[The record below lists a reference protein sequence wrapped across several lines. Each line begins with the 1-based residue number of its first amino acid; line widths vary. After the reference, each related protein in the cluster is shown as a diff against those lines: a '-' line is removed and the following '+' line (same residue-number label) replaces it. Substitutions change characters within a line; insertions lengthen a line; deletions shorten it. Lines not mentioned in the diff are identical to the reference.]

1 MFEQDKNLTFELAR
15 RKEHTGTCVFKF
27 ILFWVQELDLF
38 DIQTLDPELGRTLF
52 ELQALVRRKE
62 FLEAMGQNQLE
73 AVDSLLF
80 RGSKLEDLC
89 LDFTL
94 PGYPDY
100 ELKTNG
106 QDTSVCVI
114 IVARVCLILT
124 KVWEAWIY

>member
-1 MFEQDKNLTFELAR
+1 M
-15 RKEHTGTCVFKF
+15 
-27 ILFWVQELDLF
+27 QELDLF

-106 QDTSVCVI
+106 QDTSVCVDH
-114 IVARVCLILT
+114 CC
-124 KVWEAWIY
+124 